1 MEPIQI
7 ESGRPVPQ
15 ADASLV
21 DAQALERALKAA
33 IAGEVR
39 FDRISRALYST
50 DASVYQIEPL
60 GVVIARNR
68 DDIITTVRLCHE
80 FRCPLTIRGG
90 GTSQAGQAVGGGVI
104 LDTSKYINRVLD
116 VDVERR
122 TARVEPG
129 IVLDELNAQL
139 KPHNLRFAPD
149 ISTASRAT
157 LGGMMANNSAGARS
171 VLYGITLHHVLEQ
184 HVVFADGS
192 VAHLKDL
199 TPSELD
205 AACAENS
212 IYGQGCRTVR
222 DLAAAYAAEIDRRY
236 PKLLRR
242 VAGYNLNEF
251 ARRDQ
256 PFNLS
261 RLMVGSEGTLGVVL
275 EATVKLV
282 PLPTAKAVM
291 AIEFAGLLEALEA
304 APLILRHGPS
314 AVEVMDK
321 FILDYTKQNAELQRK
336 RQAFIAGDPGALLC
350 VEFYAEDAAELPARL
365 QALEA
370 DLTSHGYGY
379 RYFHALDLPAQAG
392 IWSVREAGLGL
403 SMAMKDDNKS
413 LSFVEDTAVEPARL
427 RDFIDRFLHLVRAHG
442 TSAGVYAHASVGCL
456 HVRPVVNLKTEAG
469 VRAFESLANAV
480 SDLVLEFG
488 GALSGE
494 HGDGLV
500 RSPFM
505 RKMFGPVLY
514 EAFREIKRTFDPHGI
529 LNPGKIV
536 DAPPLTANLRYGP
549 TYRSHAPQT
558 WFDYSAW
565 GGMSGAVEMCSGLG
579 ACRKTLDGTMCPSYM
594 ATREEAHST
603 RGRANTLRLVMAG
616 RLDESGLGDE
626 GVREVLDLCL
636 ECRACKAECPVGVDV
651 ARFKSEFLA
660 DYWQRHG
667 TPLRARA
674 LGHVHALSRWASR
687 VPGAANALVG
697 SGIVR
702 SLNARLL
709 GLHPDRPLPRWAHHT
724 LQAQWA
730 RDPARPPEPE
740 GSRRAWL
747 FNDTFTNYFHPE
759 IGLAAREVLEAA
771 GVTAGLAAN
780 VCCGRPLISQGLLQ
794 EARELAAR
802 NTKYLSSLVGR
813 ALPGAP
819 GGPDRVRP
827 TIVFLEPSCL
837 SAMREDVP
845 ALLRGE
851 QQQQARQIADACLSF
866 EEFVE
871 RRAGAADGRGVPLRE
886 GPARVLLHGHCH
898 QKSMGGVAPAKALL
912 ARIPGATVTDLD
924 AGCCGMAGSFGYAR
938 EHFDVSRQIGERRL
952 LPAARRLADGEI
964 LVAAGTSCRQ
974 QVADFTGVRA
984 LHPAELLQSLL

>member
-1 MEPIQI
+1 MPTVQI

-15 ADASLV
+15 ADASRV
-21 DAQALERALKAA
+21 DAIALERALRSA

-39 FDRISRALYST
+39 FDLVSRALYST

-60 GVVIARNR
+60 GVVVARNR
-68 DDIITTVRLCHE
+68 DDIIATVRLCHE
-80 FRCPLTIRGG
+80 FRCPLTLRGG
-90 GTSQAGQAVGGGVI
+90 GTSQAGQTVGSGII
-104 LDTSKYINRVLD
+104 LDTSKYVNRLLD
-116 VDVERR
+116 VDIDRR
-122 TARVEPG
+122 IARVEPG

-184 HVVFADGS
+184 EVVFADGS
-192 VAHLKDL
+192 VARLRDL
-199 TPSELD
+199 APPELD
-205 AACAENS
+205 ALCAEDS
-212 IYGQGCRTVR
+212 IHGRGSRVVR
-222 DLAAAYAAEIDRRY
+222 RLASECAEEIERRY

-251 ARRDQ
+251 AKADQ

-261 RLMVGSEGTLGVVL
+261 RLMVGSEGTLGVVI

-282 PLPTAKAVM
+282 PLPKAKAVM
-291 AIEFAGLLEALEA
+291 AIEFATLLEALEA
-304 APLILRHGPS
+304 APLILRHAPS

-321 FILDYTKQNAELQRK
+321 FILDHTTQNAELQRR
-336 RQAFIAGDPGALLC
+336 RQTFISGDPGALLC
-350 VEFYAEDAAELPARL
+350 VEFYGDRAEDLPPRL
-365 QALEA
+365 QALERH
-370 DLTSHGYGY
+370 LSSNNLGY
-379 RYFHALDLPAQAG
+379 RYFHALDPAAQAR

-413 LSFVEDTAVEPARL
+413 LSFVEDTAVAPERL
-427 RDFIDRFLHLVRAHG
+427 RDYIDRFLTIVRAHG

-469 VRAFESLANAV
+469 VKTFESLATAI
-480 SDLVLEFG
+480 SDLVLEFN

-514 EAFREIKRTFDPHGI
+514 DAFREIKRTFDPHGI

-536 DAPPLTANLRYGP
+536 DAPPLVSNLRYGP
-549 TYRSHAPQT
+549 AYRSRVPET

-565 GGMSGAVEMCSGLG
+565 GGMNGAVEMCSGLG

-594 ATREEAHST
+594 ATKEEAHST
-603 RGRANTLRLVMAG
+603 RGRANALRLVMAG

-626 GVREVLDLCL
+626 GVRKVLDLCL

-660 DYWQRHG
+660 DYWSRHG
-667 TPLRARA
+667 TPLHARA
-674 LGHVHALSRWASR
+674 LGHVHALSVWASR
-687 VPGAANALVG
+687 MPGVANALAN
-697 SGIVR
+697 SAPVR
-702 SLNARLL
+702 ALNARLL
-709 GLHPDRPLPRWAHHT
+709 GVHPDRALPRWASRT
-724 LQAQWA
+724 LRA
-730 RDPARPPEPE
+730 RWLDGTHQTPV
-740 GSRRAWL
+740 GTTYL

-759 IGLAAREVLEAA
+759 IGLAARTVLEAT
-771 GVTAGLAAN
+771 GVTVGLAAN
-780 VCCGRPLISQGLLQ
+780 VCCGRPLISKGLLKD
-794 EARELAAR
+794 ARDLASR
-802 NTKYLSSLVGR
+802 NTKYLASLLGR
-813 ALPGAP
+813 AEAGHY
-819 GGPDRVRP
+819 
-827 TIVFLEPSCL
+827 IFLEPSCL
-837 SAMREDVP
+837 SAIREDVP
-845 ALLRGE
+845 ALLRGDE
-851 QQQQARQIADACLSF
+851 QQQALRVAESCISF
-866 EEFVE
+866 EEFVGHQMGRPE
-871 RRAGAADGRGVPLRE
+871 GRALPIE
-886 GPARVLLHGHCH
+886 GGPSRILLHGHCH
-898 QKSMGGVAPAKALL
+898 QKSMGSIPAAKALL
-912 ARIPGATVTDLD
+912 ERIPGAQVVDLD

-952 LPAARRLADGEI
+952 LPAVRGLKPGEI

-984 LHPAELLQSLL
+984 LHPAELLATLLRPALP

>member
-1 MEPIQI
+1 MPTVQI

-15 ADASLV
+15 ADASRV
-21 DAQALERALKAA
+21 DAIALERALRSV

-39 FDRISRALYST
+39 FDRVSRALYST

-60 GVVIARNR
+60 GVVVARHR
-68 DDIITTVRLCHE
+68 DDIIATVRRCHE
-80 FRCPLTIRGG
+80 FRCPLTLRGG
-90 GTSQAGQAVGGGVI
+90 GTSQAGQTVGSGII
-104 LDTSKYINRVLD
+104 LDTSKYVNRLLD
-116 VDVERR
+116 VDVDRR
-122 TARVEPG
+122 IARVEPG

-184 HVVFADGS
+184 EVVFADGS
-192 VAHLKDL
+192 VARLRDL
-199 TPSELD
+199 TPPELD
-205 AACAENS
+205 ALCADDS
-212 IYGQGCRTVR
+212 IHGRGSRVVR
-222 DLAAAYAAEIDRRY
+222 RLATEWAEEIERRY

-251 ARRDQ
+251 AKADQ

-261 RLMVGSEGTLGVVL
+261 RLMVGSEGTLGVVI

-282 PLPTAKAVM
+282 PLPKAKAVM
-291 AIEFAGLLEALEA
+291 AIEFATLLEALEA
-304 APLILRHGPS
+304 APLILRHAPS

-321 FILDYTKQNAELQRK
+321 FILDHTTQNAELQRR
-336 RQAFIAGDPGALLC
+336 RQTFISGDPGALLC
-350 VEFYAEDAAELPARL
+350 VEFYGDRAEDLPPRL
-365 QALEA
+365 QALERH
-370 DLTSHGYGY
+370 LSSNNLGY
-379 RYFHALDLPAQAG
+379 RYFHALDPAAQAR

-413 LSFVEDTAVEPARL
+413 LSFVEDTAVAPERL
-427 RDFIDRFLHLVRAHG
+427 RDYIERFLTIVRAHG

-469 VRAFESLANAV
+469 VKTFESLATAI
-480 SDLVLEFG
+480 SDLVLEFN

-514 EAFREIKRTFDPHGI
+514 DAFREIKRTFDPHGI

-536 DAPPLTANLRYGP
+536 DAPPLVSNLRYGP
-549 TYRSHAPQT
+549 AYRSRVPET

-565 GGMSGAVEMCSGLG
+565 GGMNGAVEMCSGLG

-594 ATREEAHST
+594 ATKEEAHST
-603 RGRANTLRLVMAG
+603 RGRANALRLVMAG

-660 DYWQRHG
+660 DYWSRHG
-667 TPLRARA
+667 TPLHARA
-674 LGHVHALSRWASR
+674 LGHVHALSVWASR
-687 VPGAANALVG
+687 MPGVANALIN
-697 SGIVR
+697 SAPVR
-702 SLNARLL
+702 ALNARLL
-709 GLHPDRPLPRWAHHT
+709 GVHPDRALPRWASRT
-724 LQAQWA
+724 LRA
-730 RDPARPPEPE
+730 RWLDGTHQTPV
-740 GSRRAWL
+740 GTTYL

-759 IGLAAREVLEAA
+759 IGLAARTVLEAT
-771 GVTAGLAAN
+771 GVTVGLAAN
-780 VCCGRPLISQGLLQ
+780 VCCGRPLISKGLLKD
-794 EARELAAR
+794 ARDLASR
-802 NTKYLSSLVGR
+802 NTKYLASL
-813 ALPGAP
+813 L
-819 GGPDRVRP
+819 GPAEAGHY
-827 TIVFLEPSCL
+827 IFLEPSCL
-837 SAMREDVP
+837 SAIREDVP

-851 QQQQARQIADACLSF
+851 EQQQALRVAESCISF
-866 EEFVE
+866 EEFVGHQMGRPE
-871 RRAGAADGRGVPLRE
+871 GRALPIE
-886 GPARVLLHGHCH
+886 GGPSRILLHGHCH
-898 QKSMGGVAPAKALL
+898 QKSMGSVPAAKALL
-912 ARIPGATVTDLD
+912 ERIPGAQVVDLD

-952 LPAARRLADGEI
+952 LPAARGLKPGEI

-984 LHPAELLQSLL
+984 LHPAELLATLLRPALP

>member
-1 MEPIQI
+1 
-7 ESGRPVPQ
+7 
-15 ADASLV
+15 
-21 DAQALERALKAA
+21 
-33 IAGEVR
+33 
-39 FDRISRALYST
+39 
-50 DASVYQIEPL
+50 YQIEPL
-60 GVVIARNR
+60 GVVVARNR
-68 DDIITTVRLCHE
+68 DDIIATVRLCHE
-80 FRCPLTIRGG
+80 FRCPLTLRGG
-90 GTSQAGQAVGGGVI
+90 GTSQAGQTVGSGII
-104 LDTSKYINRVLD
+104 LDTSKYVNRLLD
-116 VDVERR
+116 VDIDRR
-122 TARVEPG
+122 IARVEPG

-184 HVVFADGS
+184 EVVFADGS
-192 VAHLKDL
+192 VARLRDL
-199 TPSELD
+199 APPELD
-205 AACAENS
+205 ALCAEDS
-212 IYGQGCRTVR
+212 IHGRGSRVVR
-222 DLAAAYAAEIDRRY
+222 RLASECAEEIERRY

-251 ARRDQ
+251 AKADQ

-261 RLMVGSEGTLGVVL
+261 RLMVGSEGTLGVVI

-282 PLPTAKAVM
+282 PLPKAKAVM
-291 AIEFAGLLEALEA
+291 AIEFATLLEALEA
-304 APLILRHGPS
+304 APLILRHAPS

-321 FILDYTKQNAELQRK
+321 FILDHTTQNAELQRR
-336 RQAFIAGDPGALLC
+336 RQTFISGDPGALLC
-350 VEFYAEDAAELPARL
+350 VEFYGDRAEDLPPRL
-365 QALEA
+365 QALERH
-370 DLTSHGYGY
+370 LSSNNLGY
-379 RYFHALDLPAQAG
+379 RYFHALDPAAQAR

-413 LSFVEDTAVEPARL
+413 LSFVEDTAVAPERL
-427 RDFIDRFLHLVRAHG
+427 RDYIDRFLTIVRAHG

-469 VRAFESLANAV
+469 VKTFESLATAI
-480 SDLVLEFG
+480 SDLVLEFN

-514 EAFREIKRTFDPHGI
+514 DAFREIKRTFDPHGI

-536 DAPPLTANLRYGP
+536 DAPPLVSNLRYGP
-549 TYRSHAPQT
+549 AYRSRVPET

-565 GGMSGAVEMCSGLG
+565 GGMNGAVEMCSGLG

-594 ATREEAHST
+594 ATKEEAHST
-603 RGRANTLRLVMAG
+603 RGRANALRLVMAG

-626 GVREVLDLCL
+626 GVRKVLDLCL

-660 DYWQRHG
+660 DYWSRHG
-667 TPLRARA
+667 TPLHARA
-674 LGHVHALSRWASR
+674 LGHVHALSVWASR
-687 VPGAANALVG
+687 MPGVANALIN
-697 SGIVR
+697 SAPVR
-702 SLNARLL
+702 ALNARLL
-709 GLHPDRPLPRWAHHT
+709 GVHPDRALPRWASRT
-724 LQAQWA
+724 LRA
-730 RDPARPPEPE
+730 RWLDGTRQTPV
-740 GSRRAWL
+740 GTTYL

-759 IGLAAREVLEAA
+759 IGLAARTVLEAT
-771 GVTAGLAAN
+771 GVTVGLAAN
-780 VCCGRPLISQGLLQ
+780 VCCGRPLISKGLLKD
-794 EARELAAR
+794 ARDLASR
-802 NTKYLSSLVGR
+802 NTKYLASLLGR
-813 ALPGAP
+813 AEAGHY
-819 GGPDRVRP
+819 
-827 TIVFLEPSCL
+827 IFLEPSCL
-837 SAMREDVP
+837 SAIREDVP

-851 QQQQARQIADACLSF
+851 EQQQALRVAESCISF
-866 EEFVE
+866 EEFVGHQMGRPE
-871 RRAGAADGRGVPLRE
+871 GRALPIE
-886 GPARVLLHGHCH
+886 GGPSRILLHGHCH
-898 QKSMGGVAPAKALL
+898 QKSMGSIPAAKALL
-912 ARIPGATVTDLD
+912 ERIPGAQVVDLD

-952 LPAARRLADGEI
+952 LPAARGLKPGEI

-984 LHPAELLQSLL
+984 LHPAELLATLLRPALP

>member
-1 MEPIQI
+1 MRPLQI
-7 ESGRPVPQ
+7 DSGPPVPQ
-15 ADASLV
+15 ADAAGV
-21 DAQALERALKAA
+21 DVVGLERALRAA
-33 IAGEVR
+33 LAGEVR
-39 FDRISRALYST
+39 FDRVSRALYST

-60 GVVIARNR
+60 GVVVARTR
-68 DDIITTVRLCHE
+68 DDVVATVRLCHE
-80 FRCPLTIRGG
+80 FRCPLTLRGG
-90 GTSQAGQAVGGGVI
+90 GTSQAGQAVGSGVI
-104 LDTSKYINRVLD
+104 LDTSKYLNRLLE
-116 VDVERR
+116 VDVARR

-139 KPHNLRFAPD
+139 KVHNLRFAPD

-184 HVVFADGS
+184 QVVFADGTL
-192 VAHLKDL
+192 AHL
-199 TPSELD
+199 
-205 AACAENS
+205 
-212 IYGQGCRTVR
+212 R
-222 DLAAAYAAEIDRRY
+222 DLSQAELEAVCQEDSIHGRGCQAVRRLARECAAEIEQRY
-236 PKLLRR
+236 PRLLRR

-251 ARRDQ
+251 ARDQ

-275 EATVKLV
+275 EATVRLV
-282 PLPTAKAVM
+282 PLPKAKAVM
-291 AIEFAGLLEALEA
+291 AIEFADLLEALGA

-321 FILDYTKQNAELQRK
+321 FILDYTKQNAELQRR
-336 RQAFIAGDPGALLC
+336 RQTFLSGDPGALLC
-350 VEFYAEDAAELPARL
+350 VEFYADRDDDLPPRL

-370 DLTSHGYGY
+370 DLREHRCGY
-379 RYFHALDLPAQAG
+379 RYFHALDPAAQAR

-413 LSFVEDTAVEPARL
+413 LSFVEDTAVAPERL
-427 RDFIDRFLHLVRAHG
+427 RDFIDRFLQIVRAHG
-442 TSAGVYAHASVGCL
+442 TTAGVYAHASVGCL

-469 VRAFESLANAV
+469 VRTFESLATAI

-514 EAFREIKRTFDPHGI
+514 DAFREIKRTFDPHGI

-536 DAPPLTANLRYGP
+536 DAPPLTSNLRYGP
-549 TYRSHAPQT
+549 AYRSRAPRT

-565 GGMSGAVEMCSGLG
+565 GGIGGAVEMCSGLG
-579 ACRKTLDGTMCPSYM
+579 ACRKTLDGTMCPSFM

-616 RLDESGLGDE
+616 RLGESGLGDE

-660 DYWQRHG
+660 DYHARHG

-674 LGHVHALSRWASR
+674 LGHIHQLSKWASR
-687 VPGAANALVG
+687 MPAAANALAG
-697 SGIVR
+697 TAAVR
-702 SLNARLL
+702 SMNARLL
-709 GLHPDRPLPRWAHHT
+709 GIHRDRALPRWASRT
-724 LQAQWA
+724 LRAQWSA
-730 RDPARPPEPE
+730 NAPRAAADKPAQNRAP
-740 GSRRAWL
+740 AWL

-759 IGLAAREVLEAA
+759 IGLAARDVLEAA
-771 GVTAGLAAN
+771 GLSVGLAAN
-780 VCCGRPLISQGLLQ
+780 GCCGRPLISQGLLQ
-794 EARELAAR
+794 EARELARR
-802 NTKYLSSLVGR
+802 NTRYFGSL
-813 ALPGAP
+813 A
-819 GGPDRVRP
+819 GPAEAGHY
-827 TIVFLEPSCL
+827 VFLEPSCL

-851 QQQQARQIADACLSF
+851 EQQQALRIAERCVSF
-866 EEFVE
+866 EELME
-871 RRAGAADGRGVPLRE
+871 GRPLHLRE
-886 GPARVLLHGHCH
+886 GPPRILLHGHCH
-898 QKSMGGVAPAKALL
+898 QKSMGGVPPAKSLL
-912 ARIPGATVTDLD
+912 EQIPGTAVTDLD

-938 EHFDVSRQIGERRL
+938 EHFEVSRQIGERRL
-952 LPAARRLADGEI
+952 LPAARALKEGDV

-974 QVADFTGVRA
+974 QVSDFAGVRA
-984 LHPAELLQSLL
+984 IHPAELLRDLLENG